1 MSGKYPPTNR
11 NNRYNNGNNGNNS
24 NNTSKYRNDESNKGS
39 GPSFVNNYDN
49 GNGNGNGNRY
59 DNRRPNRNN
68 SRNENGASTGSGT
81 GYGGNENQNSGLNIN
96 RNEIIS
102 NPDSENVD
110 ENATNATNVT
120 NIEDNSYTPKE
131 FDKWEDLEG
140 IISEEIMRGIYGHG
154 FDSPSLI
161 QRKALLTIFDKKDII
176 AQAQSGTGKT
186 GVFTIG
192 VLQKVN
198 TEINKTQAM
207 ILAPTRELAKQI
219 YDVITSIGSMV
230 KNIRFHLLIG
240 GTSTDEDAHQL
251 KTIMPHIIVGCPGR
265 VYDMMRRNHIISKD
279 INLLVLDEA
288 DEMLSVGF
296 KDQIYNIFQYLS
308 ADIQV
313 GLFSAT
319 MPNELQSL
327 TDKFMRNPVRILVK
341 SEMLTLE
348 GIKQYYVALNDDT
361 QKYATLKDIFNIIS
375 MSQCIIYC
383 NSIKRVMD
391 LTDAMINDGFPV
403 CCIHSNMDK
412 TKRDEAYTDFKAGKH
427 RVLISSN
434 VTSRGIDVQQ
444 VRTVLNF
451 DLPKCI
457 FNYLHRIGRS
467 GRWGRKGT
475 AINFVTR
482 WDIKTMKDIER
493 HYHTIVEELPSN
505 ITID

>member
-1 MSGKYPPTNR
+1 MSGKYPPSNR
-11 NNRYNNGNNGNNS
+11 NNRYNNGNNTN
-24 NNTSKYRNDESNKGS
+24 KYRNDELNKGAGAGA
-39 GPSFVNNYDN
+39 GPGQSFVNNYDN
-49 GNGNGNGNRY
+49 GNNTNRY

-68 SRNENGASTGSGT
+68 SRNDNGYS
-81 GYGGNENQNSGLNIN
+81 YGNTEHQNSGLNIN
-96 RNEIIS
+96 RNEINTKPAS
-102 NPDSENVD
+102 DTVD
-110 ENATNATNVT
+110 ETVSNTTNVEDT
-120 NIEDNSYTPKE
+120 NYIPKE

-140 IISEEIMRGIYGHG
+140 IISEEHMRGIYAYG
-154 FDSPSLI
+154 FDSPSVI

-192 VLQKVN
+192 VLHKVN
-198 TEINKTQAM
+198 PEINKSQAM

-219 YDVITSIGSMV
+219 YDVITSIGSMI

-265 VYDMMRRNHIISKD
+265 VYDMMRRNHIVSKD
-279 INLLVLDEA
+279 INFLVLDEA

-308 ADIQV
+308 PDIQV

-412 TKRDEAYTDFKAGKH
+412 AKRDEAYMDFKAGKH

-482 WDIKTMKDIER
+482 WDLKTMKDIER
-493 HYHTIVEELPSN
+493 HYHTIVDELPSN

>member
-1 MSGKYPPTNR
+1 MSGKYPPMNR
-11 NNRYNNGNNGNNS
+11 NNRYNNSNSNSGNNTN
-24 NNTSKYRNDESNKGS
+24 KYRNDDTNKGAGA
-39 GPSFVNNYDN
+39 GPSFASGHD
-49 GNGNGNGNRY
+49 GGGGGGNRY

-68 SRNENGASTGSGT
+68 SRNDNGAGL
-81 GYGGNENQNSGLNIN
+81 NETQNQNQNSGLNIN

-102 NPDSENVD
+102 KPESENVVD
-110 ENATNATNVT
+110 GATNTT
-120 NIEDNSYTPKE
+120 TPEDSSYTPKE

-140 IISEEIMRGIYGHG
+140 IISEELMRGIYAYG
-154 FDSPSLI
+154 FDRPSLI
-161 QRKALLTIFDKKDII
+161 QQKALLTIFDKKDII

-192 VLQKVN
+192 VLQKVD
-198 TEINKTQAM
+198 TEVNKTQAM

-219 YDVITSIGSMV
+219 YDVITSIGSMI

-265 VYDMMRRNHIISKD
+265 VYDMMRRNHINSKD

-308 ADIQV
+308 PDIQV

-348 GIKQYYVALNDDT
+348 GIKQYYVALNDDN

-412 TKRDEAYTDFKAGKH
+412 SKRDEAYTDFKAGKH

-493 HYHTIVEELPSN
+493 HYHTIVDELPSN